1 MNWIEI
7 LTKTV
12 EHIYLSFI
20 TILFACLIAIPLGIF
35 LANHESLSNKVI
47 GLVSAIQTIPSLAL
61 LGFMVPFFG
70 IGTLPAMIAL
80 ILSSIFPVCFNTYT
94 GIRDVDESLI

>member
-7 LTKTV
+7 LSKTV

-20 TILFACLIAIPLGIF
+20 PLLFACLIAIPLGIF
-35 LANHESLSNKVI
+35 LANHESLSNKII

-61 LGFMVPFFG
+61 LGLVSRFLGLEHFQ
-70 IGTLPAMIAL
+70 L
-80 ILSSIFPVCFNTYT
+80 
-94 GIRDVDESLI
+94 